1 MSRGKKKRQ
10 EQPQVI
16 NIDKLEIENKIE
28 IDYDKLAEAIV
39 KANEKQANQYSVS
52 REWMKFII
60 YPVFWCVAIVTGLLA
75 VAFLVYGGTALAEA
89 FGAIST
95 AVIDW
100 SQASIGFLVW
110 CIGLFLVSLCL
121 ATIFT
126 AKEIDKEKDR
136 NYVATM
142 FSNMV
147 ALVAL
152 ILSLIALVKG

>member
-1 MSRGKKKRQ
+1 MAKKKKA
-10 EQPQVI
+10 PNII
-16 NIDKLEIENKIE
+16 NIEELEIENKIE

-60 YPVFWCVAIVTGLLA
+60 HPVFWCVAGVTGLLA
-75 VAFLVYGGTALAEA
+75 VAFLIYGGTALVEA
-89 FGAIST
+89 CGAISI
-95 AVIDW
+95 AVFDW
-100 SQASIGFLVW
+100 SRASVGFLAL
-110 CIGLFLVSLCL
+110 CMGLFLVSLCL
-121 ATIFT
+121 ATFFT

>member
-1 MSRGKKKRQ
+1 MIKEQ
-10 EQPQVI
+10 EQ
-16 NIDKLEIENKIE
+16 KIKKIRIQQKIVAE
-28 IDYDKLAEAIV
+28 IDYNRLAEAIV

-60 YPVFWCVAIVTGLLA
+60 YPVFWCVAAVTGLLA
-75 VAFLVYGGTALAEA
+75 VAFLVHGGTALVES
-89 FGAIST
+89 FGAISA
-95 AVIDW
+95 AVFDW
-100 SQASIGFLVW
+100 SQASIGVLTFS
-110 CIGLFLVSLCL
+110 IGLFLVAMCL

-136 NYVATM
+136 NYVASM
-142 FSNMV
+142 FSNIV

>member
-1 MSRGKKKRQ
+1 MAKKKKA
-10 EQPQVI
+10 PNII
-16 NIDKLEIENKIE
+16 NIEELEIENKIE

-60 YPVFWCVAIVTGLLA
+60 QPVFWCVAGVTGLLA
-75 VAFLVYGGTALAEA
+75 VAFLIYGGTALAEA
-89 FGAIST
+89 CGTIST
-95 AVIDW
+95 AVFDW
-100 SQASIGFLVW
+100 SQASIGFLTL

-121 ATIFT
+121 ATFFT